1 MTQSDFHNN
10 LSFKSPL
17 PTNLPIIDRLVQTY
31 KCWHEMV
38 QHLPKKS
45 RLTIGMKI
53 DQTFVYLLKLI
64 FIAGSLPKNK
74 KLPYVQKAVGQLDL
88 LKFFLQISWEIK
100 ALDNKKYIAISEPLG
115 EIGKML
121 GGWHRN
127 LIKETSAQ

>member
-1 MTQSDFHNN
+1 
-10 LSFKSPL
+10 
-17 PTNLPIIDRLVQTY
+17 
-31 KCWHEMV
+31 
-38 QHLPKKS
+38 
-45 RLTIGMKI
+45 MKI
-53 DQTFVYLLKLI
+53 DQTFVYLLELI